1 MVKEIYFYFLLLDSI
16 ILQMTLWS
24 KYIWASLVVWITW
37 DLNLVGPLS
46 KTVYENIWGIGIVL
60 HVFWDSAS
68 PTKNRLKAWIDHI
81 DDSYEC

>member
-1 MVKEIYFYFLLLDSI
+1 MVKEIYFYYLLLDSI

-24 KYIWASLVVWITW
+24 KYIWASLMVWITW

-46 KTVYENIWGIGIVL
+46 KTVHENIRGIGIVL
-60 HVFWDSAS
+60 QVFWDSAN